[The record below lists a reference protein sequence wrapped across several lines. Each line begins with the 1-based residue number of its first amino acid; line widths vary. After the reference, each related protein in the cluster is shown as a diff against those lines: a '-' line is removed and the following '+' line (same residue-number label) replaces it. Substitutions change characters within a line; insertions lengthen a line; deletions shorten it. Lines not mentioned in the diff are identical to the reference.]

1 MVQCEIV
8 FLRSDELSRTLCVY
22 LNILRLS
29 LLIDDCSHIKWD
41 ISAIKALENG
51 ESSVYY
57 WRSIGGGIDRLS
69 EILTGCFLCATAYC
83 FY

>member
-22 LNILRLS
+22 LNILRFS

-51 ESSVYY
+51 ADAVMTP
-57 WRSIGGGIDRLS
+57 RSMDVV
-69 EILTGCFLCATAYC
+69 EMLTKEDS
-83 FY
+83 